1 MKESKYNALI
11 KKYEL
16 FKMKTNEKVEVVF
29 SRFQTLVFETKV
41 LIKKTITYLIMSKK
55 SLEVLQRDY
64 HQR

>member
-1 MKESKYNALI
+1 MKESKDNALI

-16 FKMKTNEKVEVVF
+16 FKMKTDEKVEVVF

-55 SLEVLQRDY
+55 ILRSLPKR
-64 HQR
+64 